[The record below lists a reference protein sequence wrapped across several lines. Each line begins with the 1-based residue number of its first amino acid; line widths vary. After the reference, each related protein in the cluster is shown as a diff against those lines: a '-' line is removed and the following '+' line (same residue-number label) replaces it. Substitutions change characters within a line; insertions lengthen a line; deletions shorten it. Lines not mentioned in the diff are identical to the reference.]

1 LNDGS
6 NGYQKNTKNVLDKQK
21 HVPQKNIIF
30 TSPMK
35 QEDFSGAQN
44 ILWLDALPKYT
55 NDS

>member
-1 LNDGS
+1 MNQEDS
-6 NGYQKNTKNVLDKQK
+6 EQDEANA
-21 HVPQKNIIF
+21 
-30 TSPMK
+30 MK